1 MPEPQPE
8 AEGGMSIARLDQVR
22 ADFRKALAAAGR
34 DPEALERV
42 RIAYAG
48 QRSGLL
54 RDLAAALRDLPP
66 EDKREY
72 GRRLN
77 ELKAEIQEALAAAQE
92 TLVQATTGHIGV
104 NSFPATISTAGRT
117 PVDVTLPGRRPPV
130 GAEHPVQLV
139 RRRVESIFLRMGY
152 DVEDGPEVEDDWH
165 NFEALNIPPD
175 HPARDDQD
183 TFYLPGGMLLR
194 THTSPVQARVME
206 RRQPPIRIIVPGR
219 VYRRDSDLRHSPMF
233 HQVEGLLVDEGIT
246 FGHLTATLETFLRA
260 LFSEEVAVRLR
271 PGYFPFTEPSA
282 EVDISCI
289 FCGQAGCG
297 VCSRSGWIE
306 ILGAGMVDPRV
317 FEAVGVDPERYTGFA
332 FGIGLDRV
340 AMLVHGIPDLRQM
353 FEGDQRLTRQFA

>member
-1 MPEPQPE
+1 MQRRCRRRT
-8 AEGGMSIARLDQVR
+8 GRV
-22 ADFRKALAAAGR
+22 KAAG
-34 DPEALERV
+34 
-42 RIAYAG
+42 Y
-48 QRSGLL
+48 
-54 RDLAAALRDLPP
+54 
-66 EDKREY
+66 
-72 GRRLN
+72 
-77 ELKAEIQEALAAAQE
+77 
-92 TLVQATTGHIGV
+92 
-104 NSFPATISTAGRT
+104 

-183 TFYLPGGMLLR
+183 TFYLPGGRLLR

-233 HQVEGLLVDEGIT
+233 HQVEGLVVDEGIT
-246 FGHLTATLETFLRA
+246 FGHLKATLETFLRA
-260 LFSEEVAVRLR
+260 LFSEQVAVRLR

-317 FEAVGVDPERYTGFA
+317 FEAVRRRPRALHRLRLRARARPRRHAGPRHPRPAPDVRGRPAPDEAVRMKFDLGWLCELVDRA
-332 FGIGLDRV
+332 
-340 AMLVHGIPDLRQM
+340 PDPDTIA
-353 FEGDQRLTRQFA
+353 ERLTACGFWSSCASATRTARSGRSRSRPTGRTP